1 MSIPERRFLL
11 MIKKM
16 IAQQFRR
23 PSGFLGYFAAR
34 FMKNNNRDTI
44 MHMCDLI
51 DPQDDDAVLEIGC
64 GAGYAIRLIT
74 GRNALCTVDA
84 IDFSPLMVREAIK
97 NNRTGV
103 PSRRVNVICGDFGS
117 HDFIGKTYTK
127 IAAVNVI
134 YFWND
139 PAEMFTKVNRLL
151 KSGGSAYFYMSSP
164 ERLNAVPFAV
174 DAVFH
179 KRSIGEVK
187 EMFVQA
193 GFSGVRYETVNRQGS
208 DGYFIIA
215 EK

>member
-1 MSIPERRFLL
+1 

-23 PSGFLGYFAAR
+23 PSGLLGYFAAR
-34 FMKNNNRDTI
+34 FMKKNNQDTI
-44 MHMCDLI
+44 AHMCDLLNI
-51 DPQDDDAVLEIGC
+51 QDNDVILEIGC

-74 GRNALCTVDA
+74 EKNTFCTVDA
-84 IDFSPLMVREAIK
+84 IDFSPLMVSEAIK

-103 PSRRVNVICGDFGS
+103 SNRRVNIICGDFGS

-139 PAEMFTKVNRLL
+139 PAEMFAKVKRVL
-151 KSGGSAYFYMSSP
+151 KTGGSAYFYMSSP

-174 DAVFH
+174 DTVFH
-179 KRSIGEVK
+179 KRRIGEIK
-187 EMFVQA
+187 EMLVHA
-193 GFSGVRYETVNRQGS
+193 AYDSFSEVRYETVNRQGS
-208 DGYFIIA
+208 DGYFIVA